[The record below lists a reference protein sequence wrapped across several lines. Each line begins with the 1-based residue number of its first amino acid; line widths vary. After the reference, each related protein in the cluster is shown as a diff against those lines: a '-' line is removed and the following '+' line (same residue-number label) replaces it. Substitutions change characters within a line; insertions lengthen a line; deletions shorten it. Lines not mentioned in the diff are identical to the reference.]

1 LNRDNALA
9 TAQRVLDLESGALAQ
24 LRAQL
29 SAGEGACATAFCDA
43 CEMLLACP
51 GRVIVSGMGKSG
63 HIAHKLAAS
72 LASTG
77 TPAYFLHPA
86 EGFHGDL
93 GVVHK
98 GDVLLA
104 VSFSGETQELIEL
117 LPAIKTLGARL
128 IAITGHAGSTLA
140 RQADVVLLLGELQ
153 EADPHNL
160 VPTTSTTATLALGD
174 ALTVALMEAR
184 GFTPA
189 DFAVLHPKG
198 MLGKRLT
205 LQVRDLLRGAETNPV
220 VQHSATFAEALAEIT
235 RYKLGGVSVTG
246 PDGELAGI
254 LTDGDVRRINERFA
268 AEGGSVALMMATPV
282 GKLMSAN
289 PTSVSADTLASQ
301 ALSLMENHQP
311 RPIFILPV
319 YELEG
324 ANRVPVGMLHLHAL
338 VQAGFKASH
347 TLED

>member
-1 LNRDNALA
+1 MAPVKLNRNAALA
-9 TAQRVLDLESGALAQ
+9 TAQRVLELEASALAKLQ
-24 LRAQL
+24 AQL
-29 SAGEGACATAFCDA
+29 DGAFCDA
-43 CEMLLACP
+43 CELLLACQ

-63 HIAHKLAAS
+63 HIAHKIAAS

-93 GVVHK
+93 GVVHRD
-98 GDVLLA
+98 DVLLA
-104 VSFSGETQELIEL
+104 LSFSGETQEIVEL
-117 LPAIKTLGARL
+117 LPAIKSLGAKVV
-128 IAITGHAGSTLA
+128 AITAYAGSTLA
-140 RQADVVLLLGELQ
+140 RQSDVVLALGDVQ

-160 VPTTSTTATLALGD
+160 VPTTSTTLALALGD

-184 GFTPA
+184 GFTPD

-205 LQVRDLLRGAETNPV
+205 LRVRDLLRGDETNPRV
-220 VQHSATFAEALAEIT
+220 AQTASFAEALAAIS
-235 RYKLGGVSVTG
+235 RCKLGGVSVTG
-246 PDGELAGI
+246 PAGELAGI

-268 AEGGSVALMMATPV
+268 AEGGTVAQMMATPV
-282 GKLMSAN
+282 GELMSVD
-289 PTSVSADTLASQ
+289 PTAVQSDTLASA

-311 RPIFILPV
+311 RPIFIVPV
-319 YELEG
+319 YEVDGEL
-324 ANRVPVGMLHLHAL
+324 RMPVGMLHLHAL

-347 TLED
+347 VLED

>member
-1 LNRDNALA
+1 MQFDPDRALA
-9 TAQRVLDLESGALAQ
+9 TARRVLDLEASALAT
-24 LRAQL
+24 LSAQL
-29 SAGEGACATAFCDA
+29 DGAFCEA
-43 CEMLLACP
+43 CQMLLDCH

-63 HIAHKLAAS
+63 HIAQKIAAS

-77 TPAYFLHPA
+77 TPAHFLHPA

-93 GVVHK
+93 GVVHR
-98 GDVLLA
+98 GDVLLTL
-104 VSFSGETQELIEL
+104 SFSGETQEIVDL
-117 LPAIKTLGARL
+117 LPAIKGLGARV
-128 IAITGHAGSTLA
+128 IAITAHAGSTLA
-140 RQADVVLLLGELQ
+140 RQADVVLLLGEVQ

-160 VPTTSTTATLALGD
+160 VPTTSTTLALALGD

-205 LQVRDLLRGAETNPV
+205 LQVKDLLRGAETNPV
-220 VQHSATFAEALAEIT
+220 VAHDASFGEALAEIT
-235 RYKLGGVSVTG
+235 RFKLGGVSVTG
-246 PDGELAGI
+246 ADGELLGI

-268 AEGGSVALMMATPV
+268 AEGGSVAQMMTTPV
-282 GKLMSAN
+282 GKLMSGS
-289 PTSVSADTLASQ
+289 PTAVHHEELASQ

-311 RPIFILPV
+311 RPIFIVPV
-319 YELEG
+319 YEIVQAEAG
-324 ANRVPVGMLHLHAL
+324 EKRVPVGMLHLHAL

-347 TLED
+347 MLED